1 MKHKITESQLLQ
13 ALAIKEIGPATSKWL
28 IGHYGFSKLPSLRA
42 DDLKDVKGIGPVKA
56 QHLLDEIKIKWPIVE
71 SLLKKG
77 LKFKSSTKSN
87 KLEGKSFAITGKKE
101 KYSRDELIQMIEENG
116 GVYKTSIT
124 KDLDYLIA
132 GEDAGSKLEKARQLE
147 IKVITE
153 VEFLKILS

>member
-1 MKHKITESQLLQ
+1 M
-13 ALAIKEIGPATSKWL
+13 
-28 IGHYGFSKLPSLRA
+28 
-42 DDLKDVKGIGPVKA
+42 
-56 QHLLDEIKIKWPIVE
+56 
-71 SLLKKG
+71 LKKG

-132 GEDAGSKLEKARQLE
+132 GEDAGSKLEKARLLGV
-147 IKVITE
+147 KVITDSG
-153 VEFLKILS
+153 FCNLL